1 MRKHRFTHIA
11 VVALAFGALSAPVAN
26 ATTDFRSPDTRDAAA
41 HAQSGSPQDLR
52 SADARD
58 SKPVV
63 SKQSQVAQD
72 YRSADTRD
80 VAAGRGIPEVTVVK
94 VAQPAP
100 SSGGLDWGD
109 AGIGAGFLLGLIL
122 LGLGTTQ
129 VVMHRRQRQPA
140 ITR

>member
-1 MRKHRFTHIA
+1 MKKHRLIHTA
-11 VVALAFGALSAPVAN
+11 ALALTALAVAAPTAGASSDLRNPDQRSAAPSGG
-26 ATTDFRSPDTRDAAA
+26 TSQDF
-41 HAQSGSPQDLR
+41 R

-58 SKPVV
+58 SQPVE
-63 SKQSQVAQD
+63 SRAQVAQD

-94 VAQPAP
+94 VAQPAASP
-100 SSGGLDWGD
+100 SSGLDWGD

-129 VVMHRRQRQPA
+129 VVMHRKQRQPA

>member
-11 VVALAFGALSAPVAN
+11 AVALAFGALSAPVAN
-26 ATTDFRSPDTRDAAA
+26 ATTDFRNPDQRTAVP
-41 HAQSGSPQDLR
+41 SGSSPQDLR

-63 SKQSQVAQD
+63 SQSSQVAQD

-94 VAQPAP
+94 VAQPTASP
-100 SSGGLDWGD
+100 SSGLDWGD

-129 VVMHRRQRQPA
+129 VVMHRKHRQPA